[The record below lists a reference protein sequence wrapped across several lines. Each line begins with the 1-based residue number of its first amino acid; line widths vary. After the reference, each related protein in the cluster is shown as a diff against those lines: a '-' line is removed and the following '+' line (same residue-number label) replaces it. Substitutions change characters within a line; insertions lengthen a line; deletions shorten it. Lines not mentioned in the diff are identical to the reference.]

1 MFIIL
6 GADGRE
12 YGPVKARLVHE
23 WLAEGRAT
31 LQTKARRSGT
41 TDWQTLADF
50 TEFADPR
57 ASGSRPTGQT
67 APPFGRDAP
76 AASASPLP
84 ASTPSAS
91 TRGEPP
97 ELLARAPSVAAD
109 EATPAPREMRLAA
122 AIIDGLLKFLC
133 VLPTMIPLYRFIHE
147 RSQSGELLKFQEA
160 FDATNAILSE
170 HLVKSFPL
178 LIALVAAQM
187 VLITV
192 RGQSIGKLLCKLRI
206 VRHDTGG
213 PAGFGRGFALRSVLP
228 YLVQQIPL
236 AGVLFWVVDSGF
248 IFRADHRCLHDLMAG
263 TKVVL
268 AREPRD

>member
-50 TEFADPR
+50 TEFADQHP
-57 ASGSRPTGQT
+57 ASARPSGQT
-67 APPFGRDAP
+67 APPFGRDT
-76 AASASPLP
+76 AASASPIP
-84 ASTPSAS
+84 AATPTAS
-91 TRGEPP
+91 SRSEPP
-97 ELLARAPSVAAD
+97 ELPAGRPAFSAD
-109 EATPAPREMRLAA
+109 QATLAPREMRLAA
-122 AIIDGLLKFLC
+122 AMIDGALKLLCLLP
-133 VLPTMIPLYRFIHE
+133 VLIPLYQFIHE
-147 RSQSGELLKFQEA
+147 RSQSGELMGFQEA
-160 FDATNAILSE
+160 FNSTNAIVSE
-170 HLVKSFPL
+170 HAGQSFPFF
-178 LIALVAAQM
+178 IALIVTQM

-213 PAGFGRGFALRSVLP
+213 PAGFLRGYALRGLIP
-228 YLVQQIPL
+228 FIIQQVPFIN
-236 AGVLFWVVDSGF
+236 AVFWVTDSCF

-263 TKVVL
+263 TKVVMV
-268 AREPRD
+268 REPRD